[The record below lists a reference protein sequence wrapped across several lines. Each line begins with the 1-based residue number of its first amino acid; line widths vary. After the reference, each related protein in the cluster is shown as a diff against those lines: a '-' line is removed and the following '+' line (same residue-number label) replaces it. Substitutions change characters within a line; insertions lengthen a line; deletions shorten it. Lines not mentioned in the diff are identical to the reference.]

1 MKATQMSISRGVG
14 NEDVVHIC
22 DGISFSRK
30 KEQKWVICRD
40 VDKSRVC
47 HTQWSRSEGE
57 KERPHVNAYMWN
69 LEKWSWWTYLQGRDR
84 DADVENGHVDM
95 GGACETSEMY

>member
-1 MKATQMSISRGVG
+1 MYPNVHCSVLYRGQDMKATQMSISRGVG

-47 HTQWSRSEGE
+47 HTQ
-57 KERPHVNAYMWN
+57 
-69 LEKWSWWTYLQGRDR
+69 
-84 DADVENGHVDM
+84 
-95 GGACETSEMY
+95 

>member
-47 HTQWSRSEGE
+47 HTQ
-57 KERPHVNAYMWN
+57 
-69 LEKWSWWTYLQGRDR
+69 
-84 DADVENGHVDM
+84 
-95 GGACETSEMY
+95 